1 MIAFMKV
8 ECDRGITW
16 NVHHSSPSRESDEEK
31 ETHLLRAYSVFH
43 ASQVEGLP
51 PYVAPGIEEAPW
63 TRPEA
68 VQFIIEN
75 CGVPF
80 KTGGDKPFYSPAG
93 DFIQMPPVAAFA
105 QPEYFSAT
113 AVHEIGHSTGH
124 ETRMKRDLTGRFGSE
139 KYAMEEARVEMAA
152 AMVCNTLGLP
162 TNFVNHAAYIQTW
175 LRKLK
180 DDKGELFVSVRGN
193 HLFGQ

>member
-105 QPEYFSAT
+105 QP
-113 AVHEIGHSTGH
+113 
-124 ETRMKRDLTGRFGSE
+124 
-139 KYAMEEARVEMAA
+139 
-152 AMVCNTLGLP
+152 
-162 TNFVNHAAYIQTW
+162 
-175 LRKLK
+175 
-180 DDKGELFVSVRGN
+180 
-193 HLFGQ
+193 